1 MRTRLIVLLV
11 TTVVVALAIT
21 VGPRAPSLV
30 HGQDQAKVETFQS
43 VLDRLDGINIQLWGV
58 PGEAVIAPTGRLHTR
73 NRPGYVVFI
82 TRGTDRFVIPH
93 TAIAYV
99 REQPSSPLTPNA
111 LHGPPMIQLI
121 MNQRLER

>member
-11 TTVVVALAIT
+11 AAAVALAIT

-30 HGQDQAKVETFQS
+30 YGQTKIEPFQS
-43 VLDRLDGINIQLWGV
+43 LLDRLDGTQIQLWGV
-58 PGEAVIAPTGRLHTR
+58 PGEAVIAPTGTLYTKD
-73 NRPGYVVFI
+73 RPGYVVFI
-82 TRGTDRFVIPH
+82 TRGTDRFLIPH

-99 REQPSSPLTPNA
+99 REKPSSPITPNA
-111 LHGPPMIQLI
+111 LHGPPMIQLL